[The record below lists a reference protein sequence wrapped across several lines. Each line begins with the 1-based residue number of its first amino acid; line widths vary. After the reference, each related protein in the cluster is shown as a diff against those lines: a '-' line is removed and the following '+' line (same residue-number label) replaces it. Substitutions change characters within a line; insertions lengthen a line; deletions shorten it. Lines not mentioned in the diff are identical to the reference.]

1 MPRESYNVRTLRL
14 KALSSFRSGVGAFNA
29 LDDEG
34 RTTLVLLTLQHAFEM
49 LLKAALE
56 AKKVPVFDERS
67 GKSISLE
74 HAIRKC
80 QQVESIAM
88 SDDESG
94 TVRALDSLRDAEQ
107 HWHVVVDEG
116 LLYLYVRSAVTLFD
130 DLLARVFSERLG
142 DHLPTR
148 VLPISAE
155 PPEALE
161 LLVDR
166 EYERIARLLKPGR
179 RATAEANARIRALLA
194 TEALADPDAA
204 EVSETDVRRVARGI
218 REGKAR
224 TQVFPKLSGYSAD
237 VTGSG
242 LTVEVRLVKSGGLPV
257 TYTNGPEVNPSAIR
271 TVDLEKKFYMGPYDL
286 ADRSG
291 VTRGR
296 ATALRRHLAL
306 DGNDDHFSHRF
317 VFGNTKH
324 LRYSDNALKAMRR
337 ALVTVDLER
346 VWALHRTLAYNS
358 KGTLPS
364 CTQPGCATA
373 QSG

>member
-1 MPRESYNVRTLRL
+1 M
-14 KALSSFRSGVGAFNA
+14 
-29 LDDEG
+29 
-34 RTTLVLLTLQHAFEM
+34 
-49 LLKAALE
+49 
-56 AKKVPVFDERS
+56 
-67 GKSISLE
+67 
-74 HAIRKC
+74 
-80 QQVESIAM
+80 
-88 SDDESG
+88 
-94 TVRALDSLRDAEQ
+94 
-107 HWHVVVDEG
+107 
-116 LLYLYVRSAVTLFD
+116 
-130 DLLARVFSERLG
+130 
-142 DHLPTR
+142 
-148 VLPISAE
+148 
-155 PPEALE
+155 
-161 LLVDR
+161 
-166 EYERIARLLKPGR
+166 
-179 RATAEANARIRALLA
+179 
-194 TEALADPDAA
+194 
-204 EVSETDVRRVARGI
+204 
-218 REGKAR
+218 
-224 TQVFPKLSGYSAD
+224 
-237 VTGSG
+237 TGSG